1 MPSTRRTAR
10 APSSATAQ
18 IRAYLAA
25 QPPRARRAL
34 QAIRRTIKAAAPDA
48 VEHFSYRIP
57 GFRLNEESFL
67 WYAGFAEHA
76 SVYPLTG
83 ATRRAIADVIDRYHT
98 SKGTIRFSLD
108 KPVPVALVRR
118 IALAR
123 AAEVRA
129 GKGRRRARG

>member
-1 MPSTRRTAR
+1 MPPTRRTAR
-10 APSSATAQ
+10 APASPVAQ

-34 QAIRRTIKAAAPDA
+34 WAIRRTIKAAAPDA

-57 GFRLNEESFL
+57 GFRLDNEIFL
-67 WYAGFAEHA
+67 WYAGFAAHV
-76 SVYPLTG
+76 SIYPLTG
-83 ATRRAIADVIDRYHT
+83 ATRRAIADVISRYHT
-98 SKGTIRFSLD
+98 SKGTIRFPLE

-123 AAEVRA
+123 AAEVRS
-129 GKGRRRARG
+129 GRGRRRPRS